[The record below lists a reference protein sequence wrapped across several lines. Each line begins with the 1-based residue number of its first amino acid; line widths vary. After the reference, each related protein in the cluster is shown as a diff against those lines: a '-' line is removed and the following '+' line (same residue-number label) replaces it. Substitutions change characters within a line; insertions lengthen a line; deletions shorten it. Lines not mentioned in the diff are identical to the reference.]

1 MDNNTGGGEWKDQIF
16 EVISKELRF
25 REVQCQLITQAT
37 HYYLVKLYIETTDLG
52 GVFISRGLLQP
63 IPLHAQQAVLLSMSL
78 QKKTQPQVV
87 QAMPPPPEINTFKAC
102 TLGRISQCKKDEERG
117 LIIFF

>member
-1 MDNNTGGGEWKDQIF
+1 M
-16 EVISKELRF
+16 
-25 REVQCQLITQAT
+25 QCQLITQAT
-37 HYYLVKLYIETTDLG
+37 HYYLVKLYIEATDLG

-78 QKKTQPQVV
+78 QKKPQPQVV

-102 TLGRISQCKKDEERG
+102 TLGRISQCKKERG